1 LSVTQELEKEVVGIK
16 MGSKAFEES
25 KLVVASKDQ
34 ISQAEQYPFFLV
46 STLSLLGLVNLVC
59 ANTR

>member
-34 ISQAEQYPFFLV
+34 ISQAEQYPFFFGVNIV
-46 STLSLLGLVNLVC
+46 SFGVGKFSLC
-59 ANTR
+59 QY

>member
-1 LSVTQELEKEVVGIK
+1 LSVTQKLEKEAIGIK

-25 KLVVASKDQ
+25 KVVVASNNQ
-34 ISQAEQYPFFLV
+34 VNQSNTHFFGV
-46 STLSLLGLVNLVC
+46 NNVSLLGLVDLVC

>member
-1 LSVTQELEKEVVGIK
+1 

-25 KLVVASKDQ
+25 KLVVACKDQ